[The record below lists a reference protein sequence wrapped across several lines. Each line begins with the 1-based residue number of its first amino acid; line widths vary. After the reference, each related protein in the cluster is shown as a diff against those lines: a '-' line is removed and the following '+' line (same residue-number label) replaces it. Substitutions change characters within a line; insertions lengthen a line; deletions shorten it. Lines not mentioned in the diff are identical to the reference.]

1 MFRNTTER
9 LSRQLDMQTTSKQSN
24 CYRSSNTY
32 HQSTNSSSSHHQQIP
47 ATVNQ
52 QITTGQPTIPTHAR
66 YHHKIKEMTN
76 QRNKI
81 KSKPTQ
87 NSNKT
92 DMNNPK
98 RHLKTNNKTKNK
110 TLKMVQIN
118 INGIQNSLIELH
130 QQLIVQSI
138 DIALIQETKLHPETP
153 DPTIPDYTAYRQDRP
168 IKTKTE
174 EETEEGNSGK
184 NQTTKSKTKNKNNI
198 NGGGLIT
205 CQK

>member
-24 CYRSSNTY
+24 CYRSQTPTIN
-32 HQSTNSSSSHHQQIP
+32 QQIPAQATNQQIP

-110 TLKMVQIN
+110 TLKMVQLN

-130 QQLIVQSI
+130 QQLIEQSI
-138 DIALIQETKLHPETP
+138 DIALINPRNKTSPRNTRSNHPRLH
-153 DPTIPDYTAYRQDRP
+153 R
-168 IKTKTE
+168 
-174 EETEEGNSGK
+174 
-184 NQTTKSKTKNKNNI
+184 
-198 NGGGLIT
+198 L
-205 CQK
+205 